1 MERAAMSEPNTQYWR
16 VFHIERDAGLILTF
30 RPAEMSDRATL
41 EVWDL
46 QPDVIVA
53 SSDNRDL
60 AKAFGDDHDWAHELS
75 MQSDVCQYD
84 LAELDGRPVGAM
96 QVIDPHLE
104 PTHCWG
110 DVEPNLRAL
119 DISIGD
125 PADRGL
131 GLGEMM
137 MWGMIDECFE
147 DADVTAV
154 LNDPL
159 NSNTRAHAFYQRL
172 GFKPVGRQVFN
183 DEDDCPVHKLKRTDW
198 LAQIQGD

>member
-16 VFHIERDAGLILTF
+16 LFHIERDDGLILTF

-46 QPDVIVA
+46 QPDVIAA

-60 AKAFGDDHDWAHELS
+60 AKAFG
-75 MQSDVCQYD
+75 
-84 LAELDGRPVGAM
+84 
-96 QVIDPHLE
+96 
-104 PTHCWG
+104 
-110 DVEPNLRAL
+110 
-119 DISIGD
+119 
-125 PADRGL
+125 

-137 MWGMIDECFE
+137 MWGMIEACFE
-147 DADVTAV
+147 DANVTAI
-154 LNDPL
+154 LIDPL

-183 DEDDCPVHKLKRTDW
+183 DEDDCLVHKLERADW
-198 LAQIQGD
+198 RAQIQGD